1 MALINSLTSGVS
13 AIKTYTKGLEVIG
26 NNIANVN
33 TSAFKKQRV
42 EYADSFYNTL
52 RNSAASD
59 PAGGSNQTAAQV
71 GNGVGVSGI
80 TSSYTQG
87 PIEATGIP
95 SDLAIEGDGFFAVRD
110 SISDRQFVTRMG
122 NFRVD
127 DQGYI
132 VTQGGF
138 RVQGLID
145 DNLSFTATGADL
157 ASVSFAV
164 GTPNLAFGDLRVP
177 QPALTVG
184 TDITNNTDTDGTTPG
199 NQIIPNADI
208 QNLAKEQLKID
219 SFTFD
224 ETGNFVVL
232 LANGKTVTVG
242 QVLLHTFNDPQ
253 ALVREGN
260 GLFTG
265 MDAAGPK
272 SGTLAMSVAENSPG
286 AGGRGIIRS
295 AAIELSNVDLT
306 EEFSNMITVQRSFQ
320 AGARV
325 ITTSD
330 EFLQEI
336 VNLKR

>member
-33 TSAFKKQRV
+33 TTAFKKQRV

-52 RNSAASD
+52 RNSGASD
-59 PAGGSNQTAAQV
+59 PSGGSNQTAAQV

-87 PIEATGIP
+87 PVEATGIP
-95 SDLAIEGDGFFAVRD
+95 SDLSIEGNGFFVVRD
-110 SISDRQFVTRMG
+110 SVSDRQFVTRMG

-138 RVQGLID
+138 RLQGMISD
-145 DNLSFTATGADL
+145 APSYTATGDTL
-157 ASVSFAV
+157 D
-164 GTPNLAFGDLRVP
+164 NLAFAKSVPAATFGDMRIP
-177 QPALTVG
+177 QPDLTVG
-184 TDITNNTDTDGTTPG
+184 GNITNNTDTDPVAGG
-199 NQIIPNADI
+199 NQNIPDADVEAA
-208 QNLAKEQLKID
+208 AKESFLVD
-219 SFTFD
+219 SFSFD
-224 ETGNFVVL
+224 ESGNFYVL
-232 LANGKTVTVG
+232 FANGDVETMG
-242 QVLLHTFNDPQ
+242 QLLLQDFNDPQ

-272 SGTLAMSVAENSPG
+272 SGSMNMTVADNS
-286 AGGRGIIRS
+286 AGVGGLGIVRS
-295 AAIELSNVDLT
+295 QALELSNVDLT